1 MTIKFNCGCEFNS
14 NSDSKLHIDYDI
26 NKIKFDCPKT
36 WDMISEGNTKGVF
49 QLESRLGQSMAKKLK
64 PENIEQLAAL
74 ISIMRP
80 GSLEAFRE
88 GKSVSNHYI
97 DKKNGQESLDYF
109 HPTLEPC
116 LKATYGEMIY
126 QEQAMEIAK
135 VVAGF
140 DLQEADMLRKAIG
153 KKKPEEMAKIKNKFI
168 SGCNN
173 LGKVTN
179 NEAEQLFGWIEKSQR
194 YSFNK
199 SHAVSYAV
207 NAFMSAHAKAH
218 FPAIFFLSYL
228 RLAKDKIDP
237 QEEILEL
244 IINAKSMDID
254 IFCPTMVLKNKDFKI
269 QNKKI
274 YFGLT
279 NIKGVGQ
286 SVFDKLYG
294 IIADIDLIKYTWSE
308 TLFYILLNINSTAA
322 KALIQSGALDYL
334 KVSRNQMLY
343 EFNLVCELTKK
354 ETENTIKLI
363 KDNPKLQIIELI
375 RQLIANTKISKN
387 RQQKVLSIVNQLSEP
402 PYSLVDSPEW
412 ISDNERELLGAP
424 ITCTKTDSYDSS
436 YANTDCKDI
445 RNFPDTKQFFIIAE
459 IQSVNIIVTKRGR
472 SPGKEMCFIQI
483 SDSYGSLDCVL
494 FPEEFAE
501 NKALLQAGRVLMF
514 NGQKSK
520 KDSSVI
526 IKKIFVV

>member
-1 MTIKFNCGCEFNS
+1 
-14 NSDSKLHIDYDI
+14 
-26 NKIKFDCPKT
+26 
-36 WDMISEGNTKGVF
+36 
-49 QLESRLGQSMAKKLK
+49 
-64 PENIEQLAAL
+64 
-74 ISIMRP
+74 
-80 GSLEAFRE
+80 
-88 GKSVSNHYI
+88 
-97 DKKNGQESLDYF
+97 
-109 HPTLEPC
+109 
-116 LKATYGEMIY
+116 
-126 QEQAMEIAK
+126 
-135 VVAGF
+135 
-140 DLQEADMLRKAIG
+140 
-153 KKKPEEMAKIKNKFI
+153 
-168 SGCNN
+168 
-173 LGKVTN
+173 
-179 NEAEQLFGWIEKSQR
+179 
-194 YSFNK
+194 
-199 SHAVSYAV
+199 
-207 NAFMSAHAKAH
+207 
-218 FPAIFFLSYL
+218 
-228 RLAKDKIDP
+228 
-237 QEEILEL
+237 
-244 IINAKSMDID
+244 
-254 IFCPTMVLKNKDFKI
+254 VLKNKDFKI